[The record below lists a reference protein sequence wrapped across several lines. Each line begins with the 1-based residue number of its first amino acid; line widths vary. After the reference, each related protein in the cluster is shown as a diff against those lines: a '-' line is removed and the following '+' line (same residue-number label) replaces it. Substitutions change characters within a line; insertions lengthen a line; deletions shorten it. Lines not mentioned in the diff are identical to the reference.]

1 MRAYSA
7 LCRRIQTVA
16 RFSEVADRL
25 ISMIRCPQR
34 LVLDAQHHLVL
45 GSVPA
50 PSSANE
56 CTTSTSHVL
65 EVEFIVNRVF
75 EPSHAAI
82 VQRSLQFDRRQFA
95 LPEPAAL
102 LEHLLA
108 PCSRAREMLW

>member
-7 LCRRIQTVA
+7 LCRRIQSVA
-16 RFSEVADRL
+16 RLEEVASTL
-25 ISMIRCPQR
+25 ISMLRCPLR
-34 LVLDAQHHLVL
+34 PVLDAQHHLVL
-45 GSVPA
+45 GSVTA

-65 EVEFIVNRVF
+65 DGEFIVKRVF
-75 EPSHAAI
+75 EPSHVSI
-82 VQRSLQFDRRQFA
+82 VQRSLQFDRSQFA

-108 PCSRAREMLW
+108 PCSRARVMLW